1 MSQEQKKV
9 NIINRNFEDLAPFFA
24 QKLRLA
30 LDDCKSAG
38 LEVDMFEGVRNDARQ
53 RFLYESSRSRKG
65 PWLTNAKTIEQS
77 YHAYGI
83 ACDLAFKWNGKWGWD
98 KKDPW
103 DKVHVIFKKHGF
115 ETIPE
120 EKAHVQIT
128 GGLHWSKC
136 SKIARENGLLHLWS
150 IIETNIR

>member
-1 MSQEQKKV
+1 MQIQTSATS
-9 NIINRNFEDLAPFFA
+9 INRNYEDLAPFFA
-24 QKLRLA
+24 KKLKAA
-30 LDDCKSAG
+30 LEECRESG

-53 RFLYESSRSRKG
+53 RFLYESSRTRKG
-65 PWLTNAKTIEQS
+65 PWLTNASSAEKS
-77 YHAYGI
+77 YHAYGVG
-83 ACDLAFKWNGKWGWD
+83 ADLCFKWNGKWGWD

-103 DKVHVIFKKHGF
+103 DRVHVIFKKHGF

-136 SKIARENGLLHLWS
+136 SKIAREQGLLHLWS
-150 IIETNIR
+150 IIEANCT